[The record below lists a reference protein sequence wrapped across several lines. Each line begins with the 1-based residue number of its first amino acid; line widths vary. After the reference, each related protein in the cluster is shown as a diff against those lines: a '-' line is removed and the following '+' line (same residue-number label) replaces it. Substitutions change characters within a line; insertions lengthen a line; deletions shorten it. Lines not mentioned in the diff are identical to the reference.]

1 MELSFQFR
9 EIWLFSQA
17 RQNYWFPVNWMR
29 NSKMEDCFESDASVS
44 EKRSNA
50 SKLTDAAK
58 ATAETGSELR
68 KNQKQQ
74 SMHKRGHKEEK
85 NGSKHLLRR
94 LHSPQPSAIPVSQA
108 APFSA
113 KKIKSLDL
121 YRPIISASFYS
132 QLRYEYAQAAD
143 RGRGIKTAQIGGTKK
158 AAAPSAAAKPS
169 MNQTSRVK
177 PTQSAAGTPK
187 KSDDPCA
194 LWEKCAVNQ
203 NANVSRWLKRL
214 PSCPC
219 RVQLSEF
226 LYNRSIYDKELD
238 KYFDWGYMQVDQRAI
253 LRRTAQFCIRQR
265 PLFTNPSLSAQVC
278 CYDSNMTLITRGVG
292 AGTPFLVSPDWYMYR
307 ELHIKH
313 DVLPI
318 QLCNG
323 DWTRYHAVR
332 PPNNGRNCT
341 ANPDDVEY
349 ARQVAIARDF

>member
-1 MELSFQFR
+1 M
-9 EIWLFSQA
+9 
-17 RQNYWFPVNWMR
+17 
-29 NSKMEDCFESDASVS
+29 S

-177 PTQSAAGTPK
+177 PTQSAAGTTDL
-187 KSDDPCA
+187 S
-194 LWEKCAVNQ
+194 
-203 NANVSRWLKRL
+203 
-214 PSCPC
+214 
-219 RVQLSEF
+219 QL
-226 LYNRSIYDKELD
+226 Y
-238 KYFDWGYMQVDQRAI
+238 
-253 LRRTAQFCIRQR
+253 
-265 PLFTNPSLSAQVC
+265 
-278 CYDSNMTLITRGVG
+278 TL
-292 AGTPFLVSPDWYMYR
+292 
-307 ELHIKH
+307 
-313 DVLPI
+313 
-318 QLCNG
+318 C
-323 DWTRYHAVR
+323 
-332 PPNNGRNCT
+332 
-341 ANPDDVEY
+341 
-349 ARQVAIARDF
+349 VAIFIEIYHFRVFFLLFFFFFFFLFNGISFTS

>member
-1 MELSFQFR
+1 M
-9 EIWLFSQA
+9 
-17 RQNYWFPVNWMR
+17 
-29 NSKMEDCFESDASVS
+29 S

-177 PTQSAAGTPK
+177 PTQSAAGTTDL
-187 KSDDPCA
+187 S
-194 LWEKCAVNQ
+194 
-203 NANVSRWLKRL
+203 
-214 PSCPC
+214 
-219 RVQLSEF
+219 QL
-226 LYNRSIYDKELD
+226 Y
-238 KYFDWGYMQVDQRAI
+238 
-253 LRRTAQFCIRQR
+253 
-265 PLFTNPSLSAQVC
+265 
-278 CYDSNMTLITRGVG
+278 TL
-292 AGTPFLVSPDWYMYR
+292 
-307 ELHIKH
+307 
-313 DVLPI
+313 
-318 QLCNG
+318 C
-323 DWTRYHAVR
+323 
-332 PPNNGRNCT
+332 
-341 ANPDDVEY
+341 
-349 ARQVAIARDF
+349 VAIFIEINHFRVFFLLFFFFFCLMGFHLPVKGLIRVCLKLLVNALLNNNKVDENQPQETHKKNLSSSCDYNAFMFCFLGFDRNLVELFLGGSYEY